1 MQPSSNISTSLLSI
15 LTVIVM
21 LLGSLCGTLPAGTLT
36 APVSVE
42 ISVGVE
48 GDLGVTGSE
57 DAVKVADTLMDV
69 LSHSSLRLSADGSCA
84 QLALNVK
91 DKQVASVAMK
101 EDGDSLVVVSDFF
114 PKTKL
119 TIDKATY
126 SQMMQ
131 QALGSAGAPEN
142 PFSALQ
148 EGPDPAAL
156 AAAVQGPL
164 EEVLEGIRSRFGE
177 TETGVFVIEGT
188 VYTGKSVCDITLKEA
203 AELVLPALKKIL
215 EDENVVSL
223 LSVFGQKVDP
233 AAMDEALKNV
243 RNSDGSDMPSLSIV
257 KYSNDAGETC
267 LEIIMDRDGEKITL
281 IHSVSGQV
289 SVTRLFTDMSHGD
302 NAKVV
307 MYADKEKGLYDLK
320 MNMVTG
326 SNSGEA
332 SVTLQQI
339 EGGVRLDLSVTA
351 PNNRTGKPLTV
362 RLQTVVNQQAPEF
375 IAEDGWETV
384 RFETLMQDEKAAS
397 EFNGKITAGLLKVV
411 ALVAVQYPDIM
422 PVLMKMLPI
431 SK

>member
-1 MQPSSNISTSLLSI
+1 MQPSSNIPTSLLSI

-57 DAVKVADTLMDV
+57 ESVKIADTLMDV

-91 DKQVASVAMK
+91 DKQVASVSMK

-119 TIDKATY
+119 TMDKATY
-126 SQMMQ
+126 SQLMQ
-131 QALGSAGAPEN
+131 KAFESAGESGN

-148 EGPDPAAL
+148 GSPDPAAL

-188 VYTGKSVCDITLKEA
+188 VYTGKSVCNITLKEA

-307 MYADKEKGLYDLK
+307 MYADREKGLYDLK

-326 SNSGEA
+326 GNSGEV

>member
-57 DAVKVADTLMDV
+57 EAVKVADTLMDV
-69 LSHSSLRLSADGSCA
+69 LGHSSLRLSADGSCA
-84 QLALNVK
+84 QLALKVK

-188 VYTGKSVCDITLKEA
+188 VYTGKSVCNITLKEA

-326 SNSGEA
+326 GNSGEV

-351 PNNRTGKPLTV
+351 PNSRTGKPLTV

>member
-57 DAVKVADTLMDV
+57 EAVKVADTLMDV

-91 DKQVASVAMK
+91 DKQIASVAMK

-164 EEVLEGIRSRFGE
+164 NEVLEGIRSRFGE

-243 RNSDGSDMPSLSIV
+243 RNSDGSDMPSLSIA

-326 SNSGEA
+326 GNSGEV

-339 EGGVRLDLSVTA
+339 EGGVRLNLSVTA

-362 RLQTVVNQQAPEF
+362 RLQTAVNQQAPEF
-375 IAEDGWETV
+375 IVEDGWETV

-422 PVLMKMLPI
+422 PVLMKLLPI

>member
-57 DAVKVADTLMDV
+57 EAVKVADTLMDV

-326 SNSGEA
+326 GNSGEA

-351 PNNRTGKPLTV
+351 PNSRTGKPLTV